1 MENILLDF
9 NRIQVLTPE
18 ETGDVFNELI
28 SMRKLWLAR
37 TNWHPAFEITGSDND
52 IESYVH
58 YYTLG
63 AALYMDARDKGLS
76 LIHI

>member
-18 ETGDVFNELI
+18 ETENVFNELI

-37 TNWHPAFEITGSDND
+37 TNWHPAFEIAGEDND
-52 IESYVH
+52 IES
-58 YYTLG
+58 
-63 AALYMDARDKGLS
+63 
-76 LIHI
+76 